1 MVIFLN
7 HFKFPKAQRAINHS
21 PSPSGI
27 PAALWRT
34 SHFSSSQW
42 LSFRSSPPNIAW
54 ALSPWSSQ
62 SSYSLTMSYMLYFPI
77 MTLHIGM
84 MVGLSLPVLYTW
96 RFPKMEGPPWP
107 SKIGCYLLP
116 MGKPPQGKLHMSGE
130 LNDLM
135 YHSLIPPSYKLA
147 YKPH

>member
-1 MVIFLN
+1 
-7 HFKFPKAQRAINHS
+7 
-21 PSPSGI
+21 
-27 PAALWRT
+27 
-34 SHFSSSQW
+34 
-42 LSFRSSPPNIAW
+42 
-54 ALSPWSSQ
+54 LSPWSNISISIILQ
-62 SSYSLTMSYMLYFPI
+62 PYNVLYASSYFPK

-130 LNDLM
+130 LNDRIIIIV
-135 YHSLIPPSYKLA
+135 S
-147 YKPH
+147 